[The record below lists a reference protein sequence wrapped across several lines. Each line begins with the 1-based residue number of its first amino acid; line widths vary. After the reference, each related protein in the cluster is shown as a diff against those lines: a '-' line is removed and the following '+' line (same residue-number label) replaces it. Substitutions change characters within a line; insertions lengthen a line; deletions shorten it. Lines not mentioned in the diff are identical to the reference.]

1 MPQVEPKVKRP
12 SLPSLSDPAKSHARH
27 PLKLLA
33 GGVAAAVPLLLAA
46 CGDGAPVDPPPP
58 APTWIALVPDSL
70 RFTYLGERVRAQV
83 RVQHAP
89 ELLGGGE
96 VEWSSTDTAVFTV
109 DAEGEVTAR
118 ANGEAALVAGLMGL
132 RDTARVRVR
141 QEASLIEVLGG
152 GGQRGAA
159 GLELLDPLHLR
170 LTDAGGTLMA
180 VHAFVDF
187 DASAHGGRMSFVG
200 QKPHQVLARWVLGP
214 APGPQSLL
222 VTVLHGTATAEIG
235 AVALHPDSV
244 AAVVVVN
251 AGEDQGAPAG
261 EALEDPVVVAVLD
274 TLGRRLRGAS
284 VRFEPAAGHGSADPA
299 ETVSDS
305 LGLAATVWTLG
316 EDPGVKTLVAS
327 AGAGARVEVR
337 AVAQSDE
344 GVCARTPVVA
354 DEIVRLAGVAGCAD
368 VTEAHL
374 AQNWIMRL
382 SNRGIRRLRTGD
394 FAGMRL
400 DLLDL
405 SRNEL
410 TELPPGLFE
419 GLASLRALNLG
430 NNRLTA
436 LPPGVF
442 GELAGIRTLY
452 LYKNRLDELP
462 PGVFDGLADL
472 TDLLLH
478 DNRLAELPEGVFGD
492 LAGIRILWL
501 RGNRLAE
508 LPPGVF
514 EGLVNLTDLHLASN
528 QLSRLPPDV
537 FADLASLE
545 VLHLNHNGLQSLP
558 PGVFDGLDRLEELNV
573 GFQAGRRVYQLPPGI
588 FDDLERLK
596 SLNLWYVGLIEL
608 RPGVFDGLQNVESL
622 NLGFNYLAELP
633 PGVFGGLGKL
643 RSLNL
648 QDNELTELPPGIFA
662 GLRSL
667 EGVRAAYNP
676 GSPFAVR
683 AEFTRL
689 DAGPLAPGPAQL
701 AMRVPGGAP
710 EALRMP
716 VSVQRGTGS
725 AAWLEV
731 AAGDTLSAPMLVER
745 PSGSTEAVHLS
756 FGQPAPLSSRRYFGL
771 ELVAGEQLALFAES
785 DNRTP
790 EVAGPVPAYWVPAGS
805 GAVPLELA
813 PHFRDPDGDSL
824 VYGVETSDE
833 EVAGGSVAGGVLWM
847 EARSEGEAV
856 LEVTASDA
864 DGLAA
869 SQRVALEVGPAPDP
883 DRFNIELV
891 FGPGFSERHREVA
904 RQAADRWEEI
914 VVGDLSDV
922 PLEGYL
928 PPCGT
933 NEGPGIAGVIDDLV
947 ILMNRHDLYLSLA
960 SGCGVRAETGLEFWS
975 STTYATHYFEP
986 EFDRWHSFYRV
997 VLHEIGHALGIGFN
1011 KWLAMLGEH
1020 PDTEPPDRYF
1030 PGPLAI
1036 QAFNAAGGLRY
1047 DGRKVPVENVNRI
1060 GRSVH
1065 WRYSVFDREL
1075 MSTHG
1080 GSPLISAI
1088 TVQALAD
1095 LGHVVDVTRAD
1106 PYTLPGTGGAAPD
1119 GAAADGAG
1127 GSAERG
1133 SELVDVIIRGP
1144 VTVVD
1149 STGKV
1154 VRVIHN

>member
-1 MPQVEPKVKRP
+1 MKGSTPPY
-12 SLPSLSDPAKSHARH
+12 LNDHANARVRH

-33 GGVAAAVPLLLAA
+33 GGVAAAAPLLLAA

-83 RVQHAP
+83 RVQRVP
-89 ELLGGGE
+89 ELLGGRE

-118 ANGEAALVAGLMGL
+118 ANGEAALVAGMTGL

-141 QEASLIEVLGG
+141 QEASRIEVLGG
-152 GGQRGAA
+152 GGQRGPP
-159 GLELLDPLHLR
+159 GHELPEPMHVR
-170 LTDAGGTLMA
+170 LTDAGGALMA

-187 DASAHGGRMSFVG
+187 DASAHGGQAHKRVG
-200 QKPHQVLARWVLGP
+200 DPTTYEVWARWTLGR

-235 AVALHPDSV
+235 AVALHPDSL

-251 AGEDQGAPAG
+251 AGGDQGALPG
-261 EALEDPVVVAVLD
+261 ETLEDPVVVAVLD
-274 TLGRRLRGAS
+274 TLGRRLPGAS
-284 VRFEPAAGHGSADPA
+284 VRFETAAGHGSADPA
-299 ETVSDS
+299 ETASDS

-316 EDPGVKTLVAS
+316 EDPGVQTLVAS
-327 AGAGARVEVR
+327 TGAGARVEVR

-374 AQNWIMRL
+374 AGITELHLDNL
-382 SNRGIRRLRTGD
+382 GIRRLRTGD

-405 SRNEL
+405 DRNEL

-419 GLASLRALNLG
+419 GLELLILSLRANQ
-430 NNRLTA
+430 LTE
-436 LPPGVF
+436 LPPGIF
-442 GELAGIRTLY
+442 EGLARLRTLD
-452 LYKNRLDELP
+452 LVSNRLAALP
-462 PGVFDGLADL
+462 PGVFDGLVGIRRLYLHNNQLAELPEEIFGDL
-472 TDLLLH
+472 TGIWSLWLR
-478 DNRLAELPEGVFGD
+478 NNQLAELPEGVFGG
-492 LAGIRILWL
+492 LANLL
-501 RGNRLAE
+501 ALYLQDNR
-508 LPPGVF
+508 
-514 EGLVNLTDLHLASN
+514 
-528 QLSRLPPDV
+528 LSRLPPDV
-537 FADLASLE
+537 FADLTSLQKLD
-545 VLHLNHNGLQSLP
+545 LHGNGLRSLP
-558 PGVFDGLDRLEELNV
+558 PGVFDGLARLEELNV
-573 GFQAGRRVYQLPPGI
+573 GPQGGRRVYQLHPGV

-596 SLNLWYVGLIEL
+596 ALGLGYLGLIEL
-608 RPGVFDGLQNVESL
+608 RPGVFDGLQNLESL
-622 NLGFNYLAELP
+622 NLSDNYLVRLP
-633 PGVFGGLGKL
+633 PGVFSGLGKL

-648 QDNELTELPPGIFA
+648 HSNELMDLPPGIFA

-667 EGVRAAYNP
+667 EGVWAFFNP
-676 GSPFAVR
+676 GTPFPVR

-689 DAGPLAPGPAQL
+689 DAGPLAPGPGQL
-701 AMRVPGGAP
+701 AMRVPAGAP
-710 EALRMP
+710 EALRIP

-731 AAGDTLSAPMLVER
+731 AAGDTLSAPMVVER

-756 FGQPAPLSSRRYFGL
+756 FGQPTPLSSRRYPGL

-790 EVAGPVPAYWVPAGS
+790 EVAEPVPAYWVPAGS

-824 VYGVETSDE
+824 VYRVETSDGR
-833 EVAGGSVAGGVLWM
+833 VAGGSVAAGVLRM

-891 FGPGFSERHREVA
+891 FAPGFSERHREVA

-928 PPCGT
+928 PPCSIF
-933 NEGPGIAGVIDDLV
+933 EGPRIAGVIDDLV
-947 ILMNRHDLYLSLA
+947 ILMNRDYEAGPSLA
-960 SGCGVRAETGLEFWS
+960 GSCGTRAETGMEFFGAHQYS
-975 STTYATHYFEP
+975 AIYFEP
-986 EFDRWHSFYRV
+986 YREYWDGFYTT
-997 VLHEIGHALGIGFN
+997 VLHEIGHSLGIGDV
-1011 KWLAMLGEH
+1011 KWLNMRR
-1020 PDTEPPDRYF
+1020 TEPPDEEYF

-1047 DGRKVPVENVNRI
+1047 DGRKVPVQNI
-1060 GRSVH
+1060 GQGISVH
-1065 WRYSVFDREL
+1065 WRHRVFGHDEL
-1075 MSTHG
+1075 MTPYG
-1080 GSPLISAI
+1080 GPAISAI

-1095 LGHVVDVTRAD
+1095 LGHVVDVTKAD
-1106 PYTLPGTGGAAPD
+1106 PYTLPGTGSVAPD
-1119 GAAADGAG
+1119 GAAADGPG

-1133 SELVDVIIRGP
+1133 FRLVDVIVRGP